1 MEFRKLKADE
11 IECRIGTINAK
22 GLSLLL
28 YKDARVDMKI
38 LDETVGSMNW
48 QRDHKELKGNIYCGI
63 SLWDED
69 KKQWITK
76 WDCGTESYTEKEKGE
91 SSDSFK
97 RAGFNIGIGRELY
110 TSPFIWIRPE
120 KDEITE
126 EIDNNGRK
134 RYTTKT
140 TFKVY
145 EIGYDKEN
153 RINKLTIVD
162 NKGTIRFQM
171 LPKEE
176 SDERITLL
184 DKIQMLEIE
193 KEIDMEKFNQWLEE
207 KYGTQNTANL
217 EIDKLKEIVKTLE
230 KRK

>member
-63 SLWDED
+63 SLWDNE

-97 RAGFNIGIGRELY
+97 RAGFNVGIGRELY

-120 KDEITE
+120 KDEFTQDE
-126 EIDNNGRK
+126 QTK
-134 RYTTKT
+134 KWSTKT
-140 TFKVY
+140 TFKVF
-145 EIGYDKEN
+145 EIGYDEN
-153 RINKLTIVD
+153 KINKLTILD

-193 KEIDMEKFNQWLEE
+193 KEVDIDKFNQWLEV
-207 KYGTQNTANL
+207 KYETQNTANMTV
-217 EIDKLKEIVKTLE
+217 EQLKKIVKVLE